1 MTELERNHL
10 DEGKQAYNEGD
21 YETAVE
27 AFRQARE
34 VWRQVGDKYAE
45 ADALMSEGLAH
56 LRMKRYKEA
65 EAALREALE
74 IFSQIEAPEGQAT
87 AMGNLGTL
95 LYKLGRYDEAIDYL
109 DQAAVLFAQIGE
121 QRREMESL
129 QMLSRIF
136 LQKRD
141 WLNAL
146 LVYDRLLQKI
156 PPRELK
162 PSQKLLRFLNK
173 IFFRIVGVQAG

>member
-1 MTELERNHL
+1 MTELEQNHL
-10 DEGKQAYNEGD
+10 DEGKKAYNEGD

-27 AFRQARE
+27 AFRQMRE
-34 VWRQVGDKYAE
+34 AWRQAGDKYAE

-65 EAALREALE
+65 EAALREALD

-95 LYKLGRYDEAIDYL
+95 LYKLGRYDEAVEFL
-109 DQAAVLFAQIGE
+109 DQAAILFAEIGQ
-121 QRREMESL
+121 QRREVESL

-136 LQKRD
+136 LRKRD
-141 WLNAL
+141 WLNAI

>member
-65 EAALREALE
+65 EAALREALD

-95 LYKLGRYDEAIDYL
+95 LYKLGRYDEAVEFL
-109 DQAAVLFAQIGE
+109 DQAAILFAEIGE
-121 QRREMESL
+121 QRREVESL

-136 LQKRD
+136 LRKRD